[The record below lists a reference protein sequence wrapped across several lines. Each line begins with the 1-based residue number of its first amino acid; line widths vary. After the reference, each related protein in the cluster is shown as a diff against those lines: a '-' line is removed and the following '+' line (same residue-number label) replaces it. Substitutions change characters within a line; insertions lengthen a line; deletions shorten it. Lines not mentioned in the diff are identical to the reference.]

1 MRTPIYFTQ
10 NLSGFGLLSQ
20 TRLIGIKRKPCEVSQ
35 SLLHKPSLNSNIIR
49 NPATQDLKLETS
61 TEDRR

>member
-1 MRTPIYFTQ
+1 MTPPKFTQ

-35 SLLHKPSLNSNIIR
+35 NLLRKPSLNSDIKSNKGEC
-49 NPATQDLKLETS
+49 L
-61 TEDRR
+61 